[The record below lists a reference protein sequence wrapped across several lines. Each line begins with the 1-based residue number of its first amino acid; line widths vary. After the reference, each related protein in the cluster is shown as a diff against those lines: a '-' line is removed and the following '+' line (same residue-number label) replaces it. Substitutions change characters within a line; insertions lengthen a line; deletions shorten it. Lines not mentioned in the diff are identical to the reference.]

1 MQDQIMINHDIDDFL
16 QELLDKREE
25 YNIADYSDELKTKKV
40 LLIEDSDKNEDW
52 ISQMENIEYV
62 IIDSDHNFVNERSKL
77 QSTILNW
84 LENR

>member
-1 MQDQIMINHDIDDFL
+1 MINHDIDDFL

-52 ISQMENIEYV
+52 ILQMENIEYV

>member
-1 MQDQIMINHDIDDFL
+1 MINHDIDDFL

-25 YNIADYSDELKTKKV
+25 YNIADYSDELKAKKV